1 MGIRVRIKPE
11 LCQGHAMCRLACPE
25 LFHLNDDD
33 GHAYLTSEDVP
44 VKFERNVKQAVQSCP
59 EQAIEIY

>member
-1 MGIRVRIKPE
+1 
-11 LCQGHAMCRLACPE
+11 MCRLACPE

-33 GHAYLTSEDVP
+33 GHAYLTSEEVP
-44 VKFERNVKQAVQSCP
+44 VKFEPNVKQAVQSCP